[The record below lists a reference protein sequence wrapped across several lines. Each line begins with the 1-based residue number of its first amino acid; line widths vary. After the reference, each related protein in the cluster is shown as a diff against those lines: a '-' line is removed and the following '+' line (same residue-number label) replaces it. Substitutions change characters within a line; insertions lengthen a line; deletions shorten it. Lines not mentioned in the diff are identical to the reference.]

1 MKDLTS
7 RFTASPSA
15 FSIVGK
21 PATLIKK
28 VDMTKIPAVRL
39 EDDPTPYKEMMIA
52 AEEHARKHD
61 IKAEGYVLEGKPRV
75 LRGVKRTDDIYYVTA
90 AIYVNESVAT

>member
-21 PATLIKK
+21 PATLIRK
-28 VDMTKIPAVRL
+28 VDMAKIPAVRF

-61 IKAEGYVLEGKPRV
+61 INAEGYVLEGKPKV
-75 LRGVKRTDDIYYVTA
+75 FRGVKETESPFYVTA
-90 AIYVNESVAT
+90 VMYVN